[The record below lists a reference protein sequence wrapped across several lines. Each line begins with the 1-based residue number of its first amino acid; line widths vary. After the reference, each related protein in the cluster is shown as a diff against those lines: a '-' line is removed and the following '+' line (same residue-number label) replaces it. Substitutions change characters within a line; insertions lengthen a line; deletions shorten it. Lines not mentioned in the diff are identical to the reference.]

1 MREKK
6 EKKIKEQ
13 EGFTLS
19 NAAPLELSLGAL
31 LGGASS
37 AACARGAENSVDAAN
52 GERAKNAADAA
63 VSSAPGERP
72 APAAKEAKISRVS
85 LKRERA
91 GRGGRTVTLVILPA
105 GYSGDKELLAKELR
119 KGLGCGSS
127 IEEGTIVLQGDIADR
142 AEAWFA
148 KKGVAKIVKG

>member
-37 AACARGAENSVDAAN
+37 AVRARGAENSVDAASC
-52 GERAKNAADAA
+52 ERAKNAADAA
-63 VSSAPGERP
+63 TFAPEERP
-72 APAAKEAKISRVS
+72 APASKEAKISRVS

-91 GRGGRTVTLVILPA
+91 GRGGRTVTLVLLPA

>member
-37 AACARGAENSVDAAN
+37 AVRARGAENSVDAAS

-63 VSSAPGERP
+63 TFAPEERP
-72 APAAKEAKISRVS
+72 APASKEAKISRVS

-91 GRGGRTVTLVILPA
+91 GRGGRTVTLVLLPA